1 MGRTIK
7 INITLPRDELG
18 KIDAF
23 ARKEADSRSGFIRRA
38 VNFFMEEREREEK
51 EEERR
56 RRMMKAAADI
66 RRLREKSGNWDGV
79 AEVRKWRDTR

>member
-23 ARKEADSRSGFIRRA
+23 ARKEYDSRSGFIRRA
-38 VNFFMEEREREEK
+38 VKFFMEEREREEK

-56 RRMMKAAADI
+56 KRMLKAAADI
-66 RRLREKSGNWDGV
+66 RRVREKSGDWNGV